1 MSRFSATSLCT
12 AAVLA
17 GIFASPIAAQIIEIE
32 GSEITMTERNL
43 SIEAAQAAMDPLRL
57 IEAYVVDKQAPR
69 NERGGWGKRDSSTY
83 VIGEQIDAVIYLANV
98 GKHNPGQPDNPQEM
112 ELAIIIRDLDG
123 NVIYQV
129 DNVHTFKGVRRLQDP
144 LQADYFRDRFTVSA
158 RVPLAGEYDVGFV
171 FLDKTRA
178 QDKQTPLEAA
188 IRVVVEEPQGL
199 PALTD
204 LTEMMM
210 AQGFDQSYLLRR
222 CGAYF
227 LSEVKIAGQD
237 AFTETQFAV
246 QDAMI
251 RYFVNADAVIAAGFQ
266 DVPYDQAL
274 DEAFDGMDAIAQQY
288 TARMLQNHQAGA
300 HPWAEDI
307 MLQRD
312 AASCRVIYDQRERSE

>member
-1 MSRFSATSLCT
+1 MSERNL
-12 AAVLA
+12 
-17 GIFASPIAAQIIEIE
+17 PIAA
-32 GSEITMTERNL
+32 
-43 SIEAAQAAMDPLRL
+43 AQQAMDTLRL
-57 IEAYVVDKQAPR
+57 IEGYVVDKQGPR
-69 NERGGWGKRDSSTY
+69 NERGGWGERDDNSY
-83 VIGEQIDAVIYLANV
+83 AIGEQIDAVIHLANV

-112 ELAIIIRDLDG
+112 ALSITIRDLDG

-129 DNVHTFKGVRRLQDP
+129 DDVYTFRGIRKLQEP

-178 QDKQTPLEAA
+178 QDKQIPLEVA
-188 IRVVVEEPQGL
+188 IRVVIEEPAGL

-210 AQGFDQSYLLRR
+210 EQGLDQSYLLRR

-227 LSEVKIAGQD
+227 LSEVKIVGRD
-237 AFTETQFAV
+237 AFTETQFAA
-246 QDAMI
+246 QDATI
-251 RYFVNADAVIAAGFQ
+251 RYFLNGDALIAAGFK

-274 DEAFDGMDAIAQQY
+274 DEAFDGMEAIAQQY
-288 TARMLQNHQAGA
+288 TARMLQNHEAGK
-300 HPWAEDI
+300 HPWADDI

-312 AASCRVIYDQRERSE
+312 AASCRVIYDQREDRD